1 MNEASIHQIYY
12 SEQTRLEVDPAF
24 LPLDNLAN
32 ERPDWRE
39 YWPMRRFLSS
49 QQLDPERHYGFFS
62 PRFRQKTGL
71 TGAAVHEF
79 VQRQGTAPDVISFSP
94 FFDQMAFPLNIV
106 ELAAARHDCADTF
119 AQCAALVA
127 PAFRADASVMT
138 SLDTVYCN
146 YFVAKPR
153 FWAEWLRACERIFDI
168 AEQALTPLGEA
179 LNRVVM
185 YETASAPAKVF
196 IIERVASL
204 LLWSQ
209 PRWQVK
215 SYNPILLPPLSPKFV
230 AMVTAPTLLVL
241 DSLKIAYVRT
251 GLEQYLGAYRQL
263 RDAVMMRHN
272 SIQRSNS
279 NQPQVTAAAAV

>member
-1 MNEASIHQIYY
+1 MSEARIHQIYY
-12 SEQTRLEVDPAF
+12 SEQTRAEVDADF

-49 QQLDPERHYGFFS
+49 QRLEADCYYGFFS

-79 VQRQGTAPDVISFSP
+79 VGRQEGAPDVISFSP
-94 FFDQMAFPLNIV
+94 FFDQMAYPLNIV
-106 ELAAARHDCADTF
+106 ELAAVRHDCADTF
-119 AQCAALVA
+119 SQCAALVA
-127 PAFRADASVMT
+127 PAFRMDQSVMT

-146 YFVAKPR
+146 YFVAKPG
-153 FWAEWLRACERIFDI
+153 FWAEWLRACEQIFET

-179 LNRVVM
+179 LNRMVM

-209 PRWQVK
+209 PRWNVK
-215 SYNPILLPPLSPKFV
+215 SYNPLLLPPLSAKFA
-230 AMVTAPTLLVL
+230 AMVTVPTLLVL
-241 DSLKIAYVRT
+241 DSLKIAYART
-251 GLEQYLGAYRQL
+251 GVDQYLAAYKQL
-263 RDAVMMRHN
+263 RDAVMTRQNTNQAQMP
-272 SIQRSNS
+272 RSS
-279 NQPQVTAAAAV
+279 HGR

>member
-1 MNEASIHQIYY
+1 MSESSIYQIYY
-12 SEQTRLEVDPAF
+12 SEQARSELDPGF

-49 QQLDPERHYGFFS
+49 QPLDSERYYGFLS

-71 TGAAVHEF
+71 TAAAVHEF
-79 VQRQGTAPDVISFSP
+79 VRRQDGAPDVISFSP

-106 ELAAARHDCADTF
+106 ELAAVRHDCAATF
-119 AQCAALVA
+119 AQCATLVA
-127 PAFRADASVMT
+127 PAFRMDQSVMT

-153 FWAEWLRACERIFDI
+153 FWAEWLRACEQIFET
-168 AEQALTPLGEA
+168 AEHGLTPLGEA
-179 LNRVVM
+179 LNRAVM

-209 PRWQVK
+209 PHWRVK
-215 SYNPILLPPLSPKFV
+215 GYNPVLLPPLSPKFV
-230 AMVTAPTLLVL
+230 AMVTGPTLLVL

-251 GLEQYLGAYRQL
+251 GAEQYLAAYRQL
-263 RDAVMMRHN
+263 RDTVMMRHN
-272 SIQRSNS
+272 ASQRA
-279 NQPQVTAAAAV
+279 NQGQMGAAAAL

>member
-1 MNEASIHQIYY
+1 MTESRIHQIYY
-12 SEQTRLEVDPAF
+12 SEQTRAEVDADF

-39 YWPMRRFLSS
+39 YWPIRRFLLT
-49 QQLDPERHYGFFS
+49 QQLEADCYYGFFS

-79 VQRQGTAPDVISFSP
+79 VRRQDGAPDVISFSP
-94 FFDQMAFPLNIV
+94 FFDQMAYPLNIV
-106 ELAAARHDCADTF
+106 ELAAVRHGCADTF
-119 AQCAALVA
+119 SQCAALVA
-127 PAFRADASVMT
+127 PAFRMDQSVMS

-153 FWAEWLRACERIFDI
+153 FWAEWLRACERIFDT

-179 LNRVVM
+179 LNRMVM

-196 IIERVASL
+196 IIERIASL

-209 PRWQVK
+209 PQWQVK
-215 SYNPILLPPLSPKFV
+215 CYNPLRLPPLSAKFA
-230 AMVTAPTLLVL
+230 AMVTVPTLLVL
-241 DSLKIAYVRT
+241 DSLKIAYART
-251 GLEQYLGAYRQL
+251 GVEEYLGAFKQL
-263 RDAVMMRHN
+263 RDATMTRQNTNQAQMP
-272 SIQRSNS
+272 RSS
-279 NQPQVTAAAAV
+279 HGR

>member
-1 MNEASIHQIYY
+1 MSESSIYQIYY
-12 SEQTRLEVDPAF
+12 SEQTRSQIEPGF

-39 YWPMRRFLSS
+39 YWPIRRFLSS
-49 QQLDPERHYGFFS
+49 QELDAGRYYGFFS

-71 TGAAVHEF
+71 TAAAVHEF
-79 VQRQGTAPDVISFSP
+79 VQRQGGAPDVISFSP

-106 ELAAARHDCADTF
+106 ELAAVRHDCADTF
-119 AQCAALVA
+119 AQCAAAIA
-127 PAFRADASVMT
+127 PAFRMDQSVMT

-153 FWAEWLRACERIFDI
+153 FWAEWLRACEQIFET
-168 AEQALTPLGEA
+168 AEQALTSSGEA
-179 LNRVVM
+179 LNRLVA

-196 IIERVASL
+196 VIERVASL

-209 PRWQVK
+209 PRWLVK
-215 SYNPILLPPLSPKFV
+215 SYNPVLLPPLSAKFV

-251 GLEQYLGAYRQL
+251 GGEQYLAAYRQL
-263 RDAVMMRHN
+263 RDNIA
-272 SIQRSNS
+272 QRFSHGR
-279 NQPQVTAAAAV
+279 